1 MPLPETLIEG
11 KYEILAKLREGGM
24 GTIYKVHHRLLDE
37 VRVIKVIRGELVADE
52 ELKRRFLEEAKVAT
66 RLKHPNIGTIHDFAL
81 GDDGTAYLVME
92 FIDGVNLADL
102 VHAQG
107 PVGVPLT
114 IEIGHQ
120 ALLALGYLHR
130 KNVVHRDIAPDNLML
145 TRGEDGQPLIKLIDL
160 GVAKALD
167 KGGDLT
173 STGVFLGKLK
183 YASPEQYGALPPGEK
198 IDGRSDLYSLGVVL
212 YLLLTG
218 RRPFLG
224 DRPAELLRAHLTQPP
239 IPFSE
244 TDPEGKIP
252 TELRALVLRALEKKR
267 EDRFATADEFDRELL
282 VLRSHFAPPEE
293 LEHTIAI
300 LSSVRPSDL
309 PSHATVTPSAQGR
322 LDRHFAAGSTPRP
335 TWSERSEAATLAS
348 APAAGVER
356 RPPISGVTP
365 PPAAARRGLSVWLLA
380 VVALAAAGAVT
391 LFWIRARPAPTV
403 ATSDRRLEPRAAAVP
418 ASLPAAEATTVAP
431 TAAPVAADAAEA
443 RPTAPDL
450 RPTAAPEAPQRRAK
464 PIEVPLVR
472 PAAPGRE
479 AVAPKPKDS
488 VLPVRQAEFPS
499 PAAAREPSPRAEATA
514 PQAEAPKPAAVPTS
528 LAAEAP
534 RSAPPS
540 PAEIARAA
548 PSDQDRIRETLRTYE
563 KALNTLDVGLYARV
577 YPALE
582 SNRRQVEANWEAL
595 RSQQVELEI
604 RQIDI
609 RNSHAVVRVF
619 QRLVAVPRVG
629 SELRDA
635 RERTLELEK
644 RGNVWVITALR

>member
-37 VRVIKVIRGELVADE
+37 VRVIKVIKGELVADE

-92 FIDGVNLADL
+92 FIDGLNLADL
-102 VHAQG
+102 VQRQG
-107 PVGVPLT
+107 PLGIPLT
-114 IEIGHQ
+114 IEIAHQ

-130 KNVVHRDIAPDNLML
+130 KNIIHRDIAPDNFML

-183 YASPEQYGALPPGEK
+183 YASPEQFGSLPPGEK
-198 IDGRSDLYSLGVVL
+198 LDGRSDLYSLGVVL
-212 YLLLTG
+212 YQLLTG
-218 RRPFLG
+218 KRPFAG
-224 DRPAELLRAHLTQPP
+224 ERPAELLNAHMTQPP
-239 IPFSE
+239 LPFSQ
-244 TDPEGKIP
+244 TDPEGRIP
-252 TELRALVLRALEKKR
+252 AELRALVLHALEKKR

-282 VLRSHFAPPEE
+282 TLRSRFATPED
-293 LEHTIAI
+293 LEHTVAL
-300 LSSVRPSDL
+300 LSSVHPSG
-309 PSHATVTPSAQGR
+309 PASPATVTPSAQDR
-322 LDRHFAAGSTPRP
+322 LDRHFAAGPTPRP
-335 TWSERSEAATLAS
+335 TMADRSEAVTLAS
-348 APAAGVER
+348 APGAAVER
-356 RPPISGVTP
+356 RPLVRAVTA
-365 PPAAARRGLSVWLLA
+365 PPAAERRGPSVWLLA
-380 VVALAAAGAVT
+380 AVALAAAGAAT
-391 LFWIRARPAPTV
+391 LFWIRARPAPTA
-403 ATSDRRLEPRAAAVP
+403 ATSVRRVEPRATGVP
-418 ASLPAAEATTVAP
+418 ASLPEAYATTVAP
-431 TAAPVAADAAEA
+431 TAAPAAADAAQV
-443 RPTAPDL
+443 RPRAPEL
-450 RPTAAPEAPQRRAK
+450 RPTAATEAPQRRAK

-472 PAAPGRE
+472 PAAPARE
-479 AVAPKPKDS
+479 AAAPKPGRA
-488 VLPVRQAEFPS
+488 VLPTRLAELS
-499 PAAAREPSPRAEATA
+499 APAAAREPSEA
-514 PQAEAPKPAAVPTS
+514 QKPAALPTS

-534 RSAPPS
+534 RPAPPS
-540 PAEIARAA
+540 PAEPARAA

-635 RERTLELEK
+635 RERTLELET

>member
-11 KYEILAKLREGGM
+11 KYEILEKLREGGM
-24 GTIYKVHHRLLDE
+24 GTIYKVHHRLLE
-37 VRVIKVIRGELVADE
+37 EIRVIKVIKGKLVTDE

-102 VHAQG
+102 VHTQG
-107 PVGVPLT
+107 PLGVPLT
-114 IEIGHQ
+114 LEIAHQ

-198 IDGRSDLYSLGVVL
+198 LDGRSDLYSLGVVL

-224 DRPAELLRAHLTQPP
+224 DGPAEMLRAHLTQPP
-239 IPFSE
+239 LPFSD

-252 TELRALVLRALEKKR
+252 AELRALVLRALEKKR
-267 EDRFATADEFDRELL
+267 EDRFATAEEFDRELL
-282 VLRSHFAPPEE
+282 TLRSHLSPPED
-293 LEHTIAI
+293 LEHTVAI

-309 PSHATVTPSAQGR
+309 PAHATVTPSAQDR

-335 TWSERSEAATLAS
+335 TWSERSEAVTLAS

-356 RPPISGVTP
+356 RPPIRAVAP

-380 VVALAAAGAVT
+380 AVALAAAGAAT
-391 LFWIRARPAPTV
+391 LFWIRARPAPTT
-403 ATSDRRLEPRAAAVP
+403 ATSARRLEPRATTVP
-418 ASLPAAEATTVAP
+418 ASLSAAEATTVAP
-431 TAAPVAADAAEA
+431 PAPPVAADAAEVG
-443 RPTAPDL
+443 PTAPDL
-450 RPTAAPEAPQRRAK
+450 RPTAASEVSQRRAT
-464 PIEVPLVR
+464 PIEVPLMR
-472 PAAPGRE
+472 PAASAREVAALKPGR
-479 AVAPKPKDS
+479 AL
-488 VLPVRQAEFPS
+488 LPTRLAELS
-499 PAAAREPSPRAEATA
+499 APAASREPSPRAETTA

-534 RSAPPS
+534 KPAPPS
-540 PAEIARAA
+540 PAEPARST
-548 PSDQDRIRETLRTYE
+548 PSEQDRIRETLHTYA

-582 SNRRQVEANWEAL
+582 SNRRQVEVNWAAL

-604 RQIDI
+604 RQIEV
-609 RNSHAVVRVF
+609 RNSHAVVLVF

-644 RGNVWVITALR
+644 RGNVWMITALR